1 MLIAIYFGILTIL
14 HRHSSFFIPNQI
26 YKFINPVSME
36 VDTLGLP
43 GFLFP
48 PEPAPTSPVLII
60 LLYLSSLRTT
70 TQNDHSST
78 TSSSTTSRVTDG
90 GVHCGGVRGVRI
102 R

>member
-1 MLIAIYFGILTIL
+1 MLIAIYFGIVTIL
-14 HRHSSFFIPNQI
+14 QPPLVHFITNQI

-60 LLYLSSLRTT
+60 LYLSSLRTT